1 MTLSHNKNH
10 WNVFWLT
17 TRNLRAVSSSQV
29 TVSLVSTFSFDK
41 SRYIKLCFYL
51 ICSTCIRWNQVQM
64 ICYFEKQSMFFIEV
78 ENSEN
83 RILICTKLW
92 SGAKLDH
99 FHVYAKLRRGV
110 WGRLKSPVGPGQGLW
125 ILADL
130 TTYWIVFQSP
140 RYTDIRLFFFNLEK
154 QWRNAESSSHLTW
167 S

>member
-17 TRNLRAVSSSQV
+17 TRNLRAVLSSQV

-64 ICYFEKQSMFFIEV
+64 ICYFEKQSMFFVEV

-92 SGAKLDH
+92 SGKAGPFSCVRKSTARSLGPFKVPSGSRARLVD
-99 FHVYAKLRRGV
+99 FSRFDDILNSFSEPTVYWYSFV
-110 WGRLKSPVGPGQGLW
+110 
-125 ILADL
+125 
-130 TTYWIVFQSP
+130 
-140 RYTDIRLFFFNLEK
+140 FFFLI
-154 QWRNAESSSHLTW
+154 
-167 S
+167 